1 MVQQIRVAG
10 VLWHEKKLLVHRL
23 VSDNF
28 WALPGGRVE
37 KGELSHNALQR
48 EWKEELQVNIQ
59 LHQLLWVMENQFEYN
74 QQTYHEIGF
83 YYHISLDADAY
94 LPLNDFE
101 TSENG
106 IQFLFHWLPFA
117 KIALA
122 DLRPNAIRHQLV
134 APLSQQIVHIF

>member
-10 VLWHEKKLLVHRL
+10 VLWYEKKLLVHRL

-83 YYHISLDADAY
+83 YYHISLDADSY

-106 IQFLFHWLPFA
+106 IHFLFHWLPFA
-117 KIALA
+117 QIAPA